1 MIKCGF
7 QNQVE
12 EQAEGIAEIKTRKG
26 RCARNRTCE
35 KTNDRA
41 KHESAVVRKNR
52 DLKPLFKVVWLLNN
66 RSCMVATEEPESVK
80 LQLTLHFACR
90 HDPPN

>member
-41 KHESAVVRKNR
+41 KHESAVVRR
-52 DLKPLFKVVWLLNN
+52 AATSVVRTRYECSAVSKKASRTVL
-66 RSCMVATEEPESVK
+66 
-80 LQLTLHFACR
+80 
-90 HDPPN
+90 

>member
-12 EQAEGIAEIKTRKG
+12 EQAEGIAEINTRKG

-41 KHESAVVRKNR
+41 KHESAVVRR
-52 DLKPLFKVVWLLNN
+52 AA
-66 RSCMVATEEPESVK
+66 RSIDRKRYECSAVPKEASRRV
-80 LQLTLHFACR
+80 L
-90 HDPPN
+90 